1 VLLTAGQRHEAPQF
15 PALMEQGGVKQAGRG
30 RPRQRPQRVVA
41 DKGYSSHA
49 IRSYLRRRGIR
60 YTIPRR
66 RDERR
71 RGPFD
76 RAIYRT
82 RNQVERL
89 INKLKQFRRVATRYE
104 KYAENYRAMVVLRCI
119 LLWL

>member
-1 VLLTAGQRHEAPQF
+1 VLRSAGQPHEAPQF
-15 PALMEQGGVKQAGRG
+15 EALIAHGAVPRSRRG
-30 RPRQRPQRVVA
+30 RPRKRPTRVVA
-41 DKGYSSHA
+41 DKGYSSKA
-49 IRSYLRRRGIR
+49 IRHFLRRRGIR

-66 RDERR
+66 SNERR
-71 RGPFD
+71 SGPFD
-76 RAIYRT
+76 RTIYRT

-104 KYAENYRAMVVLRCI
+104 QYAENYRAMVVLRCI

>member
-1 VLLTAGQRHEAPQF
+1 
-15 PALMEQGGVKQAGRG
+15 
-30 RPRQRPQRVVA
+30 VA
-41 DKGYSSHA
+41 DKDYSSKA
-49 IRSYLRRRGIR
+49 IRGYLRRRGIR

-66 RDERR
+66 RNERR
-71 RGPFD
+71 TGRFD

-104 KYAENYRAMVVLRCI
+104 KYAENYRAMVVIRCI